1 MEQELKE
8 VPIEQKGKKSHHRV
22 WIVLAISLIALLS
35 AGGVAL
41 AYLDSSYQDRV
52 YPGIEVGKINIGG
65 MHQDEL
71 EKFLGEMNDKL
82 ASEGI
87 HFTFKSETGE
97 RKYTLYPVIV
107 SETSTQELMKIDEH
121 KEAARLIKI
130 GKEGT
135 FPQRLWSYARSSW
148 SQHQAPLKDIFVDE
162 EGIQNAL
169 NEEIKPEVQ
178 APENAD
184 ILVVS
189 TNPIEVQTVPE
200 KKGII
205 YDFSSV
211 KSQLVKAWSKLVVP
225 EITIV
230 SRKQDPDITE
240 NEVGNRTQEVENVL
254 SAGPIKFAFSQDG
267 QENSWN
273 VKEDTLQ
280 KWLGVREYENGSVG
294 LGVKGDIV
302 KKYFELNIIPA
313 VEVQAEDA
321 RFQISSDGKVKEF
334 QGSKAGVKLD
344 EETTLTALNTLI
356 KARAEK
362 DTSVTSTVSV
372 AVVLAEPEI
381 KTGDVNDLGITSV
394 LGVGVSNFKG
404 SPTNRVLNI
413 KNAIK
418 KLNGILIKPGEEFS
432 AIAYTQPYTLEGGY
446 LPEKVIKGDKIIPEI
461 GGGLCQVGTTLFRMA
476 MNSGLDITERRNHS
490 LVVSYY
496 NDPSNN
502 LPGTDA
508 TIYDPSPDFKFKND
522 TSGYVLIQA
531 TANTET
537 GELRFTLWGTK
548 DGRKGYYT
556 KPTVLN
562 WISPG
567 AAKVVPSATLKPG
580 QKECQHAY
588 PGANTSFTY
597 IREMPDGTK
606 QSRVFE
612 SHYRALP
619 QICLVGIDPT
629 SPPPCEGENCSVT
642 APSSDPSA
650 TVVAPVA
657 TPEPVVPAPIVQ

>member
-8 VPIEQKGKKSHHRV
+8 APIEQKKSHHRV
-22 WIVLAISLIALLS
+22 WIVLAISLIALLC

-41 AYLDSSYQDRV
+41 AYLDSSYKDRV
-52 YPGIEVGKINIGG
+52 YPGIEVGKISIGG

-82 ASEGI
+82 ASEGF
-87 HFTFKSETGE
+87 HFTFKNENGE

-107 SETSTQELMKIDEH
+107 SENTTQELMKIDER

-130 GKEGT
+130 GKEGN
-135 FPQRLWSYARSSW
+135 FPQRLLSYARSSW

-162 EGIQNAL
+162 DGIHNAL

-178 APENAD
+178 APANAD
-184 ILVVS
+184 IFVAS
-189 TNPIEVQTVPE
+189 RNPLEVQVMSE
-200 KKGII
+200 KKGIV

-211 KSQLVKAWSKLVVP
+211 KSQLVKAWSKLTVP
-225 EITIV
+225 EITIL
-230 SRKQDPDITE
+230 SKQQDPAITE
-240 NEVGNRTQEVENVL
+240 SEVGDRTHEVENVL
-254 SAGPIKFAFSQDG
+254 SSGPMKLAFSQDG
-267 QENSWN
+267 QENVWN
-273 VKEDTLQ
+273 IKEDTLQ
-280 KWLGVREYENGSVG
+280 QWLGVREYENGKVE
-294 LGVKGDIV
+294 LGVKDEVV
-302 KKYFELNIIPA
+302 KKYFDLNVVPA

-334 QGSKAGVKLD
+334 QGSKAGIKLD
-344 EETTLTALNTLI
+344 QDATITALNSLI
-356 KARAEK
+356 RARAQK
-362 DTSVTSTVSV
+362 DTSVTSTVQV
-372 AVVLAEPEI
+372 AVLMAEPEI

-432 AIAYTQPYTLEGGY
+432 AIAYTQPYTIEGGY

-567 AAKVVPSATLKPG
+567 PAKMVPSATLKPG

-597 IREMPDGTK
+597 TREMPDGTT
-606 QSRVFE
+606 QNRVFE

-619 QICLVGIDPT
+619 QICLVGIDSSNPQ
-629 SPPPCEGENCSVT
+629 PCEGENCPVT
-642 APSSDPSA
+642 PSPVDPNA
-650 TVVAPVA
+650 AVVAPAVA
-657 TPEPVVPAPIVQ
+657 PEPVVPAPIIQ